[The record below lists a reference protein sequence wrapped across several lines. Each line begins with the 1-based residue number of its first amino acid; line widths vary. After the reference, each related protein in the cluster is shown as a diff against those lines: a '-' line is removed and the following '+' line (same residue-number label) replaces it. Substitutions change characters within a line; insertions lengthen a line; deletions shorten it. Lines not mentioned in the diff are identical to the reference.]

1 MIWLVA
7 VLGLLLGSGGCCT
20 VASVL
25 FAGANNDFV
34 LQQIDVGFVDEDGGA
49 LLHEVDHDGEAVL
62 GVDFGYGAAET
73 GHGAGFD
80 DGGAAEQGFGFGLD
94 VAAVFQ
100 NQADAF

>member
-34 LQQIDVGFVDEDGGA
+34 RLTATLVILSFPELPQFHRVRIHKIQQDLPKCQTSSPSILSRRMISG
-49 LLHEVDHDGEAVL
+49 
-62 GVDFGYGAAET
+62 
-73 GHGAGFD
+73 
-80 DGGAAEQGFGFGLD
+80 
-94 VAAVFQ
+94 
-100 NQADAF
+100 

>member
-34 LQQIDVGFVDEDGGA
+34 LQQFNIGFVDEDGGA

-62 GVDFGYGAAET
+62 GVDFGDGASKT

-80 DGGAAEQGFGFGLD
+80 HGGAADQGFGFRLD
-94 VAAVFQ
+94 IVAFFQ
-100 NQADAF
+100 NKPDSL